1 MSFKSNFLKVLI
13 VNLKLFLLSKYVR
26 NNILKIV
33 GEKYIRNIYL
43 KQLVRGHQETHSW
56 I

>member
-1 MSFKSNFLKVLI
+1 MSFIVYILKVLI

-26 NNILKIV
+26 NNISTIV
-33 GEKYIRNIYL
+33 GGKYIRNIYL
-43 KQLVRGHQETHSW
+43 KQPVRGHQATCSW